1 RGGLRT
7 VSLAGDRM
15 RLGTLEPG
23 RPLTP
28 GFAKAAS
35 ASAGDGRAVFSADG
49 RIAAAVVQDF
59 EHAPAIYAGP
69 VASLAQ
75 VTHDNDAVA
84 PTVA

>member
-1 RGGLRT
+1 MPLAGGTPRNITAGAKETVTTIDWTRGGLRT

-49 RIAAAVVQDF
+49 RIA
-59 EHAPAIYAGP
+59 
-69 VASLAQ
+69 
-75 VTHDNDAVA
+75 
-84 PTVA
+84 